1 MPLVTVQPIRLLHI
15 SDLHF
20 RSAPTLHDAPDF
32 KVPPRELE
40 DLLVTPDR
48 AETFIRMATEIFR
61 DNTPDAIIVSGDIVD
76 KGGADRPANGPGEF
90 TRATKFLMDL
100 AANLHLDPA
109 KVLVVPGNHDIDW
122 TTEGPERFTNY
133 LSAVEQFTSPH
144 HLRHHTLAPISVTL
158 TKGKIEVEVTLLASP
173 LQSGVRAPWEQNIRQ
188 SVSDQLED
196 ANLATDRYANVADIA
211 VLGSEQRD
219 YIVNQRERL
228 PDGVK
233 IAVLHHHL
241 LPHTQIEFTPFEA
254 VVDAGATID
263 SLING
268 RFDLALSGHK
278 HCRRLQRLTVT
289 GPGTTERLSVTGPGN
304 IERRPATGTGT
315 IDYYTSPS
323 LFIQGPDNAA
333 PGFTV
338 IEVFGQD
345 APHYAILNYYDSTY
359 PEPTRTIRLRPHGRL
374 LPQLTAVLGDLSA
387 RDQTTLLPLLAAFR
401 DGTAVRDRLGY
412 AGIQRLFEDVLQ
424 RPQEELTALAAGTW
438 TLRPPKLADQWEA
451 FLRGAREWT
460 IGAAGE
466 WPKVKLASVND
477 LDYWEAGLDEA
488 RSHAA
493 RYGRPISQLPGEKF
507 RILVLSES
515 AFRIDG
521 KAAQADRV
529 IRHMTEEGYRVAVV
543 RARGLPDRDYD
554 FGVIGDIVAWNF
566 TETEGEIR
574 GLNLFFDQRTIQRRK
589 WQWDEL
595 NDKSLWDNASGEG
608 FLEWVNRRQERP
620 IS

>member
-1 MPLVTVQPIRLLHI
+1 MGRFMSLVTVQPIRLLHI

-20 RSAPTLHDAPDF
+20 RSVPTLHDAPDF
-32 KVPPRELE
+32 KVAPRELE

-48 AETFIRMATEIFR
+48 AETFIRMAEELFR
-61 DNTPDAIIVSGDIVD
+61 GNPPDAIVVSGDIVD

-90 TRATKFLMDL
+90 SRATKFLMDL
-100 AANLHLDPA
+100 AENLQLDPA

-122 TTEGPERFTNY
+122 TTEGPERFANY
-133 LSAVEQFTSPH
+133 LSAVESFTSPH
-144 HLRHHTLAPISVTL
+144 HLRRHTLAPISVTL
-158 TKGKIEVEVTLLASP
+158 SKGELEVEVTLLASP
-173 LQSGVRAPWEQNIRQ
+173 LQSGVRAPWEQDIRQ
-188 SVSDQLED
+188 SVSDQLDD
-196 ANLATDRYANVADIA
+196 ANLANDRYANVADIA

-219 YIVNQRERL
+219 YIVSQRERL
-228 PDGVK
+228 PNGVK

-241 LPHTQIEFTPFEA
+241 LPHSQIEFTPFES

-268 RFDLALSGHK
+268 KFDLVLSGHK

-289 GPGTTERLSVTGPGN
+289 APGSMERPNLARVGK
-304 IERRPATGTGT
+304 

-338 IEVFGQD
+338 IEVYGQQ
-345 APHYAILNYYDSTY
+345 APHYAVLNYFDSTY
-359 PEPTRTIRLRPHGRL
+359 PEPTRVVPLRPHGRL
-374 LPQLTAVLGDLSA
+374 LPHLTAVLADLSTS
-387 RDQTTLLPLLAAFR
+387 DQTTLLPLLTAFR
-401 DGTAVRDRLGY
+401 DGTQLRDRLRY
-412 AGIQRLFEDVLQ
+412 AGIERLFEDVLQ
-424 RPQEELTALAAGTW
+424 RPQDELKALAAGAW

-451 FLRGAREWT
+451 FLHGAREWT
-460 IGAAGE
+460 LGVDGE
-466 WPKVKLASVND
+466 WPKVRLASVND
-477 LDYWEAGLDEA
+477 LDYWEAGLEET

-507 RILVLSES
+507 RILVLSEG
-515 AFRIDG
+515 AFRIDA

-529 IRHMTEEGYRVAVV
+529 IRRMTEDGYRVAVV
-543 RARGLPDRDYD
+543 RARAMPDRDYD
-554 FGVIGDIVAWNF
+554 FGVIGEIVAWTF

-595 NDKSLWDNASGEG
+595 NDKTLWDNTTGEG
-608 FLEWVNRRQERP
+608 FLEWVNRRHDRAG
-620 IS
+620 S